1 MNGLDIQFLDGL
13 DIQFLDGKTRRR
25 MKRKGAGIFKNPRV
39 QHRIKTDPQFAQ
51 KAGELIDK
59 TTTGI
64 TANSFSE
71 VDTLIH
77 GFDFAGFEGDHSI
90 EDDEKTLNY
99 LQRTR
104 RLVNAAPQ
112 MFETYQNPAELKRML
127 GYVIANWDTA
137 DREAAIENA
146 ANEEQRL
153 VGLGAIANR
162 NGFFGHLQK
171 TATNPLLSKDTHEV
185 ALSLG
190 DFLLRKKKRRIRS
203 ITASARRKRPLTA
216 VLPTPETTP
225 DEQPAVKT
233 IIQNAADTESVNGLG
248 AAADDDFNYYLHGYH
263 LANLEGYTGDNRDIS
278 DYNNTG
284 EYLQGIRDMVA
295 ENPSEYFDTPS
306 EMHYKLG
313 VIDAFTSNW
322 HNPEAV
328 AAIAEQLERQNED
341 EDIQGLGLLK
351 KIKKAAKKV
360 GSSVKKVAKKAVKVV
375 KKVAAAPIKAAVK
388 VTKAAVKVTKKI
400 AKKVKKI
407 VKKAVKVIKKVL
419 KAVVKFIIKFNPLT
433 MAARGGLLLACKRN
447 MFKIS
452 AKLFP
457 YIATPEEV
465 LRLGYSQQDIDKSQ
479 AGLCLLAV

>member
-1 MNGLDIQFLDGL
+1 MNGINIQFLDGL

-25 MKRKGAGIFKNPRV
+25 MRRKGANIFKNPRV

-51 KAGELIDK
+51 KAGDLIDK

-90 EDDEKTLNY
+90 EDDEKTFNY

-104 RLVNAAPQ
+104 RLVNTAPQ
-112 MFETYQNPAELKRML
+112 MFEAYQNPTELNRML

-137 DREAAIENA
+137 DREEAIENA

-153 VGLGAIANR
+153 AGLGAITNP

-171 TATNPLLSKDTHEV
+171 VSTNPLLNKDTHEI

-216 VLPTPETTP
+216 AMPTPETTP
-225 DEQPAVKT
+225 QGEHPEQPAVKT

-248 AAADDDFNYYLHGYH
+248 AITGDDFNYYLHGYH
-263 LANLEGYTGDNRDIS
+263 LANVEGYTGDNRDIS

-284 EYLQGIRDMVA
+284 EYLQGIREMVA
-295 ENPSEYFDTPS
+295 ENPSEYFDSPA
-306 EMHYKLG
+306 EMRYKLG
-313 VIDAFTSNW
+313 VIDTFTANW
-322 HNPEAV
+322 HNPTAI

-360 GSSVKKVAKKAVKVV
+360 GSSVKLQKPPSRSRKK
-375 KKVAAAPIKAAVK
+375 
-388 VTKAAVKVTKKI
+388 
-400 AKKVKKI
+400 
-407 VKKAVKVIKKVL
+407 
-419 KAVVKFIIKFNPLT
+419 
-433 MAARGGLLLACKRN
+433 
-447 MFKIS
+447 
-452 AKLFP
+452 
-457 YIATPEEV
+457 
-465 LRLGYSQQDIDKSQ
+465 
-479 AGLCLLAV
+479 